1 MMTTKLA
8 IHTTEIKPYTYRTPS
23 VQINQDGELE
33 VLAAKNAIHIKKL
46 TLINLVG
53 RDTKGELVSF
63 EPLDIA
69 NRFLMA
75 HHIELGKQE
84 SDQYSKGLVHYF
96 SFLIRLQEQWDYE
109 YDEDLFDELTDHPRP
124 TWDYM
129 ALRKSERITYL
140 YRTAL
145 KNLVTKETDPKRQLA
160 RTTAT
165 AYMNAVIKFYSYHLR
180 NGYQFNNPPFEHE
193 VLTIHFESTGQS
205 MKPYMSKEVH
215 TTDLRLNFPKSKRN
229 QGGALPSSRRD
240 LKPLSNIEWK
250 AVENILVNTQH
261 VIKLIDG
268 EYQTARFAIEYCLF
282 FLICRFTGLR
292 KEEVAS
298 LHLGQIC
305 KPDLSK
311 PMLRL
316 GVGDDYGSLTKSK
329 DGGNKSRKTIIPS
342 KTMQLLYDYSRSERY
357 RKRLG
362 KFKAVCKQKRID
374 GDDAFFDSVDGVDE
388 NKQYLFLSQT
398 GKPFFTKLNEV
409 NTRWN
414 EIRKTVEH
422 TCGINIDGTPHNL
435 RSTFAVSLFRA
446 LLRVT
451 KPDIALA
458 LVSDCLGHD
467 DEATTLLYLKI
478 AQNEPTGDEIY
489 EDVLD
494 FIGVFDI
501 PESSELTHD

>member
-75 HHIELGKQE
+75 HHIDLGKQE

-193 VLTIHFESTGQS
+193 VLTIHF
-205 MKPYMSKEVH
+205 V
-215 TTDLRLNFPKSKRN
+215 L
-229 QGGALPSSRRD
+229 
-240 LKPLSNIEWK
+240 
-250 AVENILVNTQH
+250 
-261 VIKLIDG
+261 
-268 EYQTARFAIEYCLF
+268 
-282 FLICRFTGLR
+282 
-292 KEEVAS
+292 
-298 LHLGQIC
+298 
-305 KPDLSK
+305 
-311 PMLRL
+311 
-316 GVGDDYGSLTKSK
+316 
-329 DGGNKSRKTIIPS
+329 
-342 KTMQLLYDYSRSERY
+342 
-357 RKRLG
+357 
-362 KFKAVCKQKRID
+362 VCKK
-374 GDDAFFDSVDGVDE
+374 
-388 NKQYLFLSQT
+388 
-398 GKPFFTKLNEV
+398 
-409 NTRWN
+409 
-414 EIRKTVEH
+414 
-422 TCGINIDGTPHNL
+422 
-435 RSTFAVSLFRA
+435 
-446 LLRVT
+446 
-451 KPDIALA
+451 
-458 LVSDCLGHD
+458 
-467 DEATTLLYLKI
+467 
-478 AQNEPTGDEIY
+478 
-489 EDVLD
+489 
-494 FIGVFDI
+494 
-501 PESSELTHD
+501 